1 MSRGHG
7 IRQSGPKLTGQRPL
21 RVGEEIRHTLSEIL
35 SRGDV
40 RDPDLAGQSI
50 TVTEVRV
57 SPDLKNATAF
67 VMPLGG
73 QNAAAILQA
82 LNRAASYLRGQVA
95 HKINLRY
102 ATRIGFKLDESF
114 DRASHIDAILR
125 RADVAADLEADVALP
140 VPVKGSDEA

>member
-7 IRQSGPKLTGQRPL
+7 TRHEGAKTMGQRPL

-35 SRGDV
+35 ARGDV

-73 QNAAAILQA
+73 QNMTVVLQA
-82 LNRAASYLRGQVA
+82 LARAAPYLRTQVA
-95 HKINLRY
+95 RKINLRY
-102 ATRIGFKLDESF
+102 ATRIGFRLDESF
-114 DRASHIDAILR
+114 DRASHVEAILR
-125 RADVAADLEADVALP
+125 RATVAADLAPRTTSDKDP
-140 VPVKGSDEA
+140 VDGS